1 MWWKKSTC
9 ISTKLNELQV
19 SRYPEDHAIDES
31 FDWTMKFFKNSCF
44 SNFLHLGRICLN
56 NKTTDTNK
64 VVYST
69 VPWAGHPRK
78 TMAGVEQVNFPSK
91 ALQRTWHTQTM
102 ARSEDWVPSKRFSQM
117 FVPQRWRVKEC
128 KSNPWPC
135 FGICFVAC
143 LMWCF
148 FGFFQSNFKVNP
160 LGMKWEQG
168 GSCEAHNIWTVP
180 CPSMPTRNKETEETE
195 ETLTILQGFRSIFS
209 VALDNSFASC
219 HGTNL
224 CPPPNFNSYKPQKN
238 SRPAY
243 TAVVHHWTILGRVR
257 RIQS

>member
-128 KSNPWPC
+128 KSNPWHC

-148 FGFFQSNFKVNP
+148 FGFFSEQLQSKSSWYEVRTRWQLWSPQHMDGAMSKHAHQKQRNGRNGRNTNNFTGFPVHF
-160 LGMKWEQG
+160 LGSTWQFFCFLSWDE
-168 GSCEAHNIWTVP
+168 
-180 CPSMPTRNKETEETE
+180 SMPAPK
-195 ETLTILQGFRSIFS
+195 F
-209 VALDNSFASC
+209 
-219 HGTNL
+219 
-224 CPPPNFNSYKPQKN
+224 
-238 SRPAY
+238 
-243 TAVVHHWTILGRVR
+243 
-257 RIQS
+257 